1 MIVFDTETTGF
12 LEPSLSSPDR
22 QPRII
27 EIAMANVDFGDNYVQ
42 DDDLGF
48 IDRIGNVLVLET
60 WTMLINPGV
69 SIDPKFAKITGIT
82 DAMLA
87 QAPKFVTALPQIQN
101 FFLGQRE
108 MVAHNLSFDRGVLAE
123 ELKRIDRLFNFPWPI
138 EHICT
143 VERSQDLHLK
153 DRKLAT
159 LYEHYFGEPLKQ
171 NHRAMDDVYTTIKV
185 IDRMHAE
192 GRL

>member
-27 EIAMANVDFGDNYVQ
+27 EIAAVKGEFFPDGHFFVDRSMNF
-42 DDDLGF
+42 
-48 IDRIGNVLVLET
+48 LV
-60 WTMLINPGV
+60 NPGQ
-69 SIDPKFAKITGIT
+69 SIDPKFSKITGIT
-82 DAMLA
+82 DQLLSTAR
-87 QAPKFVTALPQIQN
+87 KFVSCLTEIQN

-123 ELKRIDRLFNFPWPI
+123 ELKRIDRLLNFPWPI
-138 EHICT
+138 DHICT

-153 DRKLAT
+153 DRKLST

-171 NHRAMDDVYTTIKV
+171 NHRAMDDVTTTIKV
-185 IDRMHAE
+185 IERMHSE

>member
-22 QPRII
+22 QPRIV
-27 EIAMANVDFGDNYVQ
+27 EIAMANILFADQDLPDKDFY
-42 DDDLGF
+42 
-48 IDRIGNVLVLET
+48 IDRIGNVIVLST
-60 WTMLINPGV
+60 WTMLINPGM
-69 SIDPKFAKITGIT
+69 SIDPKFSKITGIT

-87 QAPKFVTALPQIQN
+87 EAPKFVTQLPHIQD

-123 ELKRIDRLFNFPWPI
+123 ELKRIDRLLNFPWPI

-153 DRKLAT
+153 DRKLST
-159 LYEHYFGEPLKQ
+159 LYEHYFGEQLKQ

>member
-27 EIAMANVDFGDNYVQ
+27 EIAMADVVFEEHEPITTD
-42 DDDLGF
+42 F
-48 IDRIGNVLVLET
+48 IDRIGNVLVLAT
-60 WTMLINPGV
+60 LTMLINPGV
-69 SIDPKFAKITGIT
+69 SIDPKFSKITGIT

-87 QAPKFVTALPQIQN
+87 QAPKFVTQLPDIQN

-123 ELKRIDRLFNFPWPI
+123 ELKRIDRLLNFPWPI

-159 LYEHYFGEPLKQ
+159 LYEHYFGESLKQ